1 MVNGFFTA
9 STVAGIALVLIGWL
23 PFLDLVYLVL
33 IFFVAIKIFGIDK
46 LTYPLGGH

>member
-9 STVAGIALVLIGWL
+9 STVTGISLVLLGWM
-23 PFLDLVYLVL
+23 PPLDFIYLIL
-33 IFFVAIKIFGIDK
+33 IFFVVIKVFGIDK